1 MTRTFSASSLFAI
14 SALIAVLALP
24 APADTGINFNGLKTD
39 PTAPLQV
46 TADQL
51 SVSQAD
57 GSAVFTGHVVVTQ
70 SGMELQ
76 ATTVTVIYDKISKS
90 IAGLHA
96 SGGVTVKAGTNVA
109 AADAAVYTVGT
120 SGLVMTGNVILTMTQ
135 ATIAGES
142 LTINLT
148 TGLGTMTGRVT
159 TTFVPAKK

>member
-1 MTRTFSASSLFAI
+1 MTRTFSAPSLFAI
-14 SALIAVLALP
+14 SALIALLALP
-24 APADTGINFNGLKTD
+24 VLADTGISFDGLKTD

>member
-1 MTRTFSASSLFAI
+1 MR
-14 SALIAVLALP
+14 
-24 APADTGINFNGLKTD
+24 
-39 PTAPLQV
+39 
-46 TADQL
+46 
-51 SVSQAD
+51 SQ
-57 GSAVFTGHVVVTQ
+57 GWCNP
-70 SGMELQ
+70 
-76 ATTVTVIYDKISKS
+76 
-90 IAGLHA
+90 
-96 SGGVTVKAGTNVA
+96 KAGTNVA